1 MEKAIKKI
9 KFENKQMPK
18 KLGLNSKKLRKKLLR
33 LKVVFKTI
41 KVKLCIL
48 KMQEYLF
55 KLKK

>member
-1 MEKAIKKI
+1 
-9 KFENKQMPK
+9 MPK

-48 KMQEYLF
+48 KM
-55 KLKK
+55 